1 MEYMKFSG
9 IHSASTT
16 YNLSID
22 NLKEILSQA
31 LVCDVNQISLESLQK
46 VVSSDPMDRFPTV
59 FGFDGLKVTVKAIQ

>member
-1 MEYMKFSG
+1 MKFSG

-22 NLKEILSQA
+22 NLKKILSDA
-31 LVCDVNQISLESLQK
+31 LSCDINQITIETLQK

-59 FGFDGLKVTVKAIQ
+59 YGFDGLKVTVKAL